1 MHTPVLD
8 SFRLDGKVALIT
20 GGARGLGLTMA
31 TALAEA
37 GANVALAGRNIG
49 PCEEAAAAITSATGR
64 RAESFAADVTSAADI
79 ERLVA
84 SVEASLGRID
94 ILINNAGVYSRWS
107 RHWDPDATLFDTV
120 TQEELVDTFRI
131 NAAGPMLVIEHFLNL
146 VRASPRGRILNVSSR
161 VGSVSAKTSGGDYA
175 YAASKAALN
184 IMTRALAAELAPE
197 GIVVIAITPGWVRTE
212 MGGRAAALS
221 PEESVRG
228 ILSVAA
234 KLTLKHAGRFLDYQG
249 EDQPW

>member
-1 MHTPVLD
+1 METVMVTGSSGGIGLELA
-8 SFRLDGKVALIT
+8 RQVA
-20 GGARGLGLTMA
+20 ARGDRV
-31 TALAEA
+31 
-37 GANVALAGRNIG
+37 VAASRQG
-49 PCEEAAAAITSATGR
+49 
-64 RAESFAADVTSAADI
+64 SAALRKLAVAHPDRVI
-79 ERLVA
+79 ELA
-84 SVEASLGRID
+84 LDPGSQESVIAARAALEGRVDAID

-197 GIVVIAITPGWVRTE
+197 GIVVVAITPGWVRTE

-234 KLTLKHAGRFLDYQG
+234 KLTPKDAGRFLDYQG

>member
-1 MHTPVLD
+1 MV
-8 SFRLDGKVALIT
+8 T
-20 GGARGLGLTMA
+20 GSSGGIGLELARQAAARGDRV
-31 TALAEA
+31 
-37 GANVALAGRNIG
+37 VAASRQG
-49 PCEEAAAAITSATGR
+49 
-64 RAESFAADVTSAADI
+64 SAAL
-79 ERLVA
+79 RQLVA
-84 SVEASLGRID
+84 AHPDRVIELALDPGSQESVIAARAGLEGRVDAID

-120 TQEELVDTFRI
+120 TQDELVDTFRI

-146 VRASPRGRILNVSSR
+146 VRASSRGRILNVSSR
-161 VGSVSAKTSGGDYA
+161 VGSVSAKTTGGDYA

-212 MGGRAAALS
+212 MGGRSAALS

-228 ILSVAA
+228 ILAVAA
-234 KLTLKHAGRFLDYQG
+234 KLTPKDAGRFLDYQG

>member
-1 MHTPVLD
+1 MVTGASAGIGLEIVRQAAARGDRVIAASRQGSPALRKLAGAHPDRVLELTLD
-8 SFRLDGKVALIT
+8 PGSQESVIAARADLDG
-20 GGARGLGLTMA
+20 R
-31 TALAEA
+31 
-37 GANVALAGRNIG
+37 
-49 PCEEAAAAITSATGR
+49 
-64 RAESFAADVTSAADI
+64 
-79 ERLVA
+79 
-84 SVEASLGRID
+84 VEAID

-146 VRASPRGRILNVSSR
+146 VRASRRGRILNLSSL
-161 VGSVSAKTSGGDYA
+161 VGSVSQKTSGGDYA

-197 GIVVIAITPGWVRTE
+197 GITVIALTPGWGRTE
-212 MGGRAAALS
+212 MGGSEATLS
-221 PEESVRG
+221 PAESVRG

-234 KLTLKHAGRFLDYQG
+234 RLTPKDAGRFLDYQG
-249 EDQPW
+249 EEQPW

>member
-1 MHTPVLD
+1 MVTGSSAGIGLELA
-8 SFRLDGKVALIT
+8 RQVA
-20 GGARGLGLTMA
+20 ARGDRVVAASRQGSA
-31 TALAEA
+31 ALRK
-37 GANVALAGRNIG
+37 L
-49 PCEEAAAAITSATGR
+49 AAANLDRVIELTLDPGSQESVIAARAALEGR
-64 RAESFAADVTSAADI
+64 VDV
-79 ERLVA
+79 
-84 SVEASLGRID
+84 ID
-94 ILINNAGVYSRWS
+94 VLINNAGVYSRWS

-120 TQEELVDTFRI
+120 TQQELLDTFRI

-146 VRASPRGRILNVSSR
+146 VRAAPRGRILNVSSR
-161 VGSVSAKTSGGDYA
+161 VGSVSAKTSAGDYA

-234 KLTLKHAGRFLDYQG
+234 KLTPKDAGRFVDYQG

>member
-1 MHTPVLD
+1 MVTGASAGIGLEIVRQAAARGDRVIAASRQGSPALRKLAGAHPDRVLELTLD
-8 SFRLDGKVALIT
+8 PGSQESVIAARADLDG
-20 GGARGLGLTMA
+20 R
-31 TALAEA
+31 
-37 GANVALAGRNIG
+37 
-49 PCEEAAAAITSATGR
+49 
-64 RAESFAADVTSAADI
+64 
-79 ERLVA
+79 
-84 SVEASLGRID
+84 VEAID

-146 VRASPRGRILNVSSR
+146 VRASRRGRILNLSSL
-161 VGSVSAKTSGGDYA
+161 VGSVSQKTSGGDYA

-197 GIVVIAITPGWVRTE
+197 EITVIAITPGWVRTE
-212 MGGRAAALS
+212 MGGSEATLS
-221 PEESVRG
+221 PAESVRG

-234 KLTLKHAGRFLDYQG
+234 RLTPKDAGRFLDYQG
-249 EDQPW
+249 EEQPW

>member
-1 MHTPVLD
+1 METVM
-8 SFRLDGKVALIT
+8 VT
-20 GGARGLGLTMA
+20 GSSGGIGLELARQAAARGDRVVAASRQGSA
-31 TALAEA
+31 ALRK
-37 GANVALAGRNIG
+37 L
-49 PCEEAAAAITSATGR
+49 AAAHPDRVIELALDPGSQESVIAARAGLEGR
-64 RAESFAADVTSAADI
+64 VDA
-79 ERLVA
+79 
-84 SVEASLGRID
+84 ID

-120 TQEELVDTFRI
+120 TQDELVDTFRI

-146 VRASPRGRILNVSSR
+146 VRASSRGRILNVSSR
-161 VGSVSAKTSGGDYA
+161 VGSVSAKTTGGDYA

-212 MGGRAAALS
+212 MGGRSAALS

-228 ILSVAA
+228 ILAVAA
-234 KLTLKHAGRFLDYQG
+234 KLTPKDAGRFLDYQG